1 MAATDVARK
10 LHAAGLV
17 ENLQLQG
24 ATEVAERNSA
34 ALSNELGW
42 YASDPKSAVVNFA
55 VSRRLNLSFDFEA
68 SKSNDAVSL
77 LSLYRCVDRLSYVFL
92 TSAVHV
98 AAAARPAGSDGD
110 SHTR

>member
-55 VSRRLNLSFDFEA
+55 VSRCLNLTFDFEA
-68 SKSNDAVSL
+68 SESNDAVSV
-77 LSLYRCVDRLSYVFL
+77 LSLKDA
-92 TSAVHV
+92 SANLV
-98 AAAARPAGSDGD
+98 AYF
-110 SHTR
+110 